1 MIALPARARILIV
14 VLRRLGDVLLTTPL
28 IRSVRRAWPDAR
40 IEVLAF
46 ADTTAILAGN
56 PDVDHVIAMPV
67 GPTAGDSLA
76 LAARIARRYDL
87 AISAQGGDRPVLFA
101 IAAGR
106 RTAAPVGTATLMD
119 RVKRALLTHGVPHE
133 PGLHRVEEVLRV
145 ADALG
150 VARVPEVVCPA
161 GPARHDQ
168 RGGYAVIHPA
178 PMFHYKRWTMGGW
191 RTLADELARRQLKVV
206 VTGGPAPAE
215 KSYLDE
221 IFGAAPNVER
231 LDGALAWHEITSLIA
246 GAQIFVG
253 PDTSVTHLAAAT
265 GTPTVALYG
274 PTDPR
279 LWGPWPQRGLDR
291 PWQAAGHMQQRGNV
305 WLVQNPLPCL
315 PCQQE
320 GCERHLTSRSQC
332 LDELSA
338 GVVVR
343 AVDQALQS
351 RAAASDTRLNAR
363 N

>member
-67 GPTAGDSLA
+67 RPGWGDSFALLA
-76 LAARIARRYDL
+76 RLARRYDL
-87 AISAQGGDRPVLFA
+87 AISAQGGDRPIFFA

-106 RTAAPVGTATLMD
+106 RSAGPIGAANVMD
-119 RVKRALLTHGVPHE
+119 RFKRALLSYGVPHVS
-133 PGLHRVEEVLRV
+133 GLHRVEEVLRI
-145 ADALG
+145 ADALDIPR
-150 VARVPEVVCPA
+150 VAEVVCPA
-161 GPARHDQ
+161 GPTGSDP
-168 RGGYAVIHPA
+168 GGDYAVIHPA
-178 PMFHYKRWTMGGW
+178 PMFHYKRWTIEGW
-191 RTLADELARRQLKVV
+191 RALADELAQRGLKVI
-206 VTGGPAPAE
+206 VTGGPAPLE
-215 KSYLDE
+215 KSYLDDM
-221 IFGAAPNVER
+221 FGGARDVER

-246 GAQIFVG
+246 GARVFVG

-279 LWGPWPQRGLDR
+279 LWGPWPQAGLDR
-291 PWQAAGHMQQRGNV
+291 AWQAAGQLQQRGNV

-315 PCQQE
+315 PCQNE
-320 GCERHLTSRSQC
+320 GCDRHLASRSQC
-332 LDELSA
+332 LDELSPTA
-338 GVVVR
+338 VLR

-351 RAAASDTRLNAR
+351 RGALGETRLNA
-363 N
+363 